1 MSNFGLV
8 INNGKLSFRV
18 AKDKDV
24 DVSVIAG
31 YFNGGGHAKASGAKL
46 VMDWPTIIQNARN
59 K

>member
-1 MSNFGLV
+1 MSISAWSL
-8 INNGKLSFRV
+8 IT

-31 YFNGGGHAKASGAKL
+31 HFNGGGHAKASGAKL